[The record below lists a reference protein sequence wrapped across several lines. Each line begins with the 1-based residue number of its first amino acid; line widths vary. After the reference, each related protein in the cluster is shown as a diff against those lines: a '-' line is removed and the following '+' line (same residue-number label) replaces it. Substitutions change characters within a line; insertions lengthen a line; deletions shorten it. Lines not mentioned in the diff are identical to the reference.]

1 MSLAFLFFCELSLN
15 IVRLGLPMR
24 SSKISN
30 FIFNKKIQG
39 AFYQALTLAIV
50 ITGIYYIVQNTAEN
64 MLSLGLASGFHFL
77 EVESQF
83 DIQMTLIEYSPKSS
97 YFDAFIVGLL
107 NTLLVASIGI
117 FFATII
123 GFSIGIMRLSSNWLV
138 SKLAESYIEI
148 IRNIPLL
155 LQIFFWYFAVL
166 RSLPKPKESVEFL
179 DSIFLNNRGLHLP
192 DPNFGDGSSIIFNLL
207 WVTIIISIVIFIWS
221 KRRQDRTGLTFPAF
235 YVSTSLI
242 LGVFVISLIA
252 TGFPVT
258 FEIPELKGF
267 NFKGGLKLIPELV
280 ALTFALAMYTA
291 AFIAEVVRA
300 GILAVSKGQTEA
312 ARSVGLKESLV
323 LRLIIIPQA
332 LRVIVPPLTNQFLNL
347 TKNSSLA
354 AAIAYPD
361 LVLVFAGTAL
371 MQTGQAIEIIA
382 MVMGVYLLLS
392 LFTSIIMNL
401 FNLSMKVGER

>member
-1 MSLAFLFFCELSLN
+1 MNF
-15 IVRLGLPMR
+15 
-24 SSKISN
+24 SSFSK
-30 FIFNKKIQG
+30 FIFNRNVQG
-39 AFYQALTLAIV
+39 TFYQAITLILVILAIF
-50 ITGIYYIVQNTAEN
+50 YIVQNTAEN
-64 MLSLGLASGFHFL
+64 MVARGLASGFHFL
-77 EVESQF
+77 GVESQF
-83 DIQMTLIEYSPKSS
+83 DIGMTLIDYSPTSS

-107 NTLLVASIGI
+107 NTLLVAGIGI

-123 GFSIGIMRLSSNWLV
+123 GFAFGIMRLSSNWLV
-138 SKLAESYIEI
+138 AKIAEAYIEI

-166 RSLPKPKESVEFL
+166 RALPKPKQSIEFM
-179 DSIFLNNRGLHLP
+179 DSIFLNNRGLFVP
-192 DPNFGDGSSIIFNLL
+192 DPNFSEGSSIVFNLFWL
-207 WVTIIISIVIFIWS
+207 TIAISIFLFIWA
-221 KRRQDRTGLTFPAF
+221 KRRQNRTGLTFPAF
-235 YVSTSLI
+235 YVSLAMI
-242 LGVFVISLIA
+242 VGVFFTALAA
-252 TGFPVT
+252 TGFPIS

-267 NFKGGLKLIPELV
+267 NYRGGMRLIPELV
-280 ALTFALAMYTA
+280 ALTFALSMYTA

-312 ARSVGLKESLV
+312 ARSVGLKEGLV

-371 MQTGQAIEIIA
+371 MQTGQAIEIIG
-382 MVMGVYLLLS
+382 MVMGVYLFLS

-401 FNLSMKVGER
+401 FNRIMKVGER